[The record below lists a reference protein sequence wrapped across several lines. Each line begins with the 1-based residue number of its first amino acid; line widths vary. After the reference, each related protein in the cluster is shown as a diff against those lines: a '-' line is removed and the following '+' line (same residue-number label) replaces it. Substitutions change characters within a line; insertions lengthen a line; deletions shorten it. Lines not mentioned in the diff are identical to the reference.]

1 MAEAHKQ
8 LELML
13 ARIERG
19 SEFMAAAPRRRKQQ
33 SAKLARSQVEPP
45 LPPVPTVTPLSSA
58 RHRRLEGGIENGV
71 GVAVG
76 GGLAAA
82 GLGAGPGA
90 AHPIEYKLA
99 TTLTMAGGTTTTTTT
114 MSTIVT
120 GNPPRMVPLAQ
131 NPQRLTPEKRLAL
144 LKVLSRVEQR
154 DQEMVQVLLSEV
166 NAAAGDGVPM
176 DGGMCRTHQRL

>member
-19 SEFMAAAPRRRKQQ
+19 SDLMPAAPRRRKLL
-33 SAKLARSQVEPP
+33 SAKLARSHGERP

-58 RHRRLEGGIENGV
+58 RQRRLEGGMEDGV
-71 GVAVG
+71 GVA
-76 GGLAAA
+76 AA
-82 GLGAGPGA
+82 GVGVGMGMGVGAGA

-99 TTLTMAGGTTTTTTT
+99 TTMTMAGGTTTTTTT
-114 MSTIVT
+114 MSTIVS
-120 GNPPRMVPLAQ
+120 GNAPRMVPLAQ

-144 LKVLSRVEQR
+144 LKLLTRVEQR
-154 DQEMVQVLLSEV
+154 DQDMVQVLLSEI
-166 NAAAGDGVPM
+166 NAAGGDGGPT
-176 DGGMCRTHQRL
+176 DGGMCHTHQRL